1 MARLA
6 LTGAIIILLSGCA
19 EPFIVFAGGALS
31 GDEKVPPAD
40 WSFLEAIDTVQIE
53 TDPNDP
59 YSVNVWSVGIGA
71 DVYVATGEDGTN
83 WTERI
88 DGDPGVRLRTN
99 GDIYPLRAT
108 AVTEMAERRR
118 VAQAYLNKYDVDDDE
133 GWVDT
138 GKIYRLDRR

>member
-1 MARLA
+1 M
-6 LTGAIIILLSGCA
+6 
-19 EPFIVFAGGALS
+19 
-31 GDEKVPPAD
+31 PPAD

-88 DGDPGVRLRTN
+88 DGDPSVRLRTN

>member
-1 MARLA
+1 MARLL
-6 LTGAIIILLSGCA
+6 LTGAIIVLLSGCA

-40 WSFLEAIDTVQIE
+40 WAFLEAIDTVQIE

-59 YSVNVWSVGIGA
+59 YSVNVWAVGIGPDA
-71 DVYVATGEDGTN
+71 YVATGEDGTN

-88 DGDPGVRLRTN
+88 EGDPLVRLRTN
-99 GDIYPLRAT
+99 GDIYPLSA
-108 AVTEMAERRR
+108 APVTDMAERRR

-138 GKIYRLDRR
+138 GRIYRLDRR